1 MSTIDSIKT
10 EYENVWRASL
20 PYMRSRKNDVH
31 IPLSFRAAEQL
42 LEHHAQANRDVVLL
56 GILLHDLGWAVV
68 DQVAMFEQGFGPKM
82 MESDVRIQ
90 HEKEGARIARE
101 ILTQLKY
108 VPEIIEHVTKIID
121 GHDTRKTAISLEDQL
136 VKDADKLWRFTV
148 TGIAV
153 ACDWFKLT
161 PAQYAD
167 RLEREIE
174 GQLFTQT
181 AMKMARASLQDAR
194 TVLKLAVLNES

>member
-1 MSTIDSIKT
+1 MSTINSVQI

-31 IPLSFRAAEQL
+31 IPLSFQAAEHL
-42 LEHHAQANRDVVLL
+42 LEDHAQANRDVVLL

-68 DQVAMFEQGFGPKM
+68 DQREMFEQGFGPNM
-82 MESDVRIQ
+82 MESDIRLR
-90 HEKEGARIARE
+90 HEKEGARIASE
-101 ILTQLKY
+101 ILMQLEY
-108 VPEIIEHVTKIID
+108 DPEIIEHIAKIID

-136 VKDADKLWRFTV
+136 VKDADKLWRFTI

-153 ACDWFKLT
+153 ACEWFKMT
-161 PAQYAD
+161 PAQYAM

-181 AMKMARASLQDAR
+181 AVRLAQASLQDSR
-194 TVLKLAVLNES
+194 DVLKLRVLHET

>member
-1 MSTIDSIKT
+1 MDLIKM

-31 IPLSFRAAEQL
+31 IPLSFRAAERL
-42 LEHHAQANRDVVLL
+42 LEDHPQANRDVVLL

-68 DQVAMFEQGFGPKM
+68 DQREMFEQGFGPNM

-101 ILTQLKY
+101 ILTRLEY
-108 VPEIIEHVTKIID
+108 APETIEHIVKIVD
-121 GHDTRKTAISLEDQL
+121 GHDTRKNAISLEDQL
-136 VKDADKLWRFTV
+136 IKDADKLWRFTV
-148 TGIAV
+148 TGIAI
-153 ACDWFKLT
+153 ACEWFKMT
-161 PAQYAD
+161 PAQYAV

-174 GQLFTQT
+174 GQLFTPT
-181 AMKMARASLQDAR
+181 AVKMAQASLQESRD
-194 TVLKLAVLNES
+194 VLKLTVLNES

>member
-1 MSTIDSIKT
+1 MSTMDSIKM
-10 EYENVWRASL
+10 EYEDVWRASL

-31 IPLSFRAAEQL
+31 IPLSFKAAEQL
-42 LEHHAQANRDVVLL
+42 LEEHAQANRDVVLL
-56 GILLHDLGWAVV
+56 SILLHDLGWAVV
-68 DQVAMFEQGFGPKM
+68 DQREMFEQGFGPNM

-101 ILTQLKY
+101 ILTRLEY
-108 VPEIIEHVTKIID
+108 DPATIEHIVKIID
-121 GHDTRKTAISLEDQL
+121 GHDTRKQTISLEDQL

-153 ACDWFKLT
+153 ACEWFKMT
-161 PAQYAD
+161 PAQYAM

-174 GQLFTQT
+174 GQLFTAT
-181 AMKMARASLQDAR
+181 ATRMARTSLQESRD
-194 TVLKLAVLNES
+194 VLKLTVLNEM

>member
-1 MSTIDSIKT
+1 MTKMP
-10 EYENVWRASL
+10 YEAVWRASL
-20 PYMRSRKNDVH
+20 PFMRSRKNDVH
-31 IPLSFRAAEQL
+31 IPLSFHAAERL

-68 DQVAMFEQGFGPKM
+68 DQREMFEQGFGPNM
-82 MESDVRIQ
+82 MESDVRVQ

-101 ILTQLKY
+101 ILTELEHS
-108 VPEIIEHVTKIID
+108 PETIEHVARIID
-121 GHDTRKTAISLEDQL
+121 GHDTRKGAISLEDQL

-153 ACDWFKLT
+153 ACDWFKMT

-174 GQLFTQT
+174 GQLFTN
-181 AMKMARASLQDAR
+181 AAVEMARASLQESRAL
-194 TVLKLAVLNES
+194 LKLEVLQ

>member
-1 MSTIDSIKT
+1 MSTIDSIKI

-42 LEHHAQANRDVVLL
+42 LEDHPQANRDVVLL

-68 DQVAMFEQGFGPKM
+68 DQHEMFEQGFGPNM

-90 HEKEGARIARE
+90 HEKEGARIATE
-101 ILTQLKY
+101 ILRQLEY
-108 VPEIIEHVTKIID
+108 DPEIIEHVVKIID
-121 GHDTRKTAISLEDQL
+121 GHDTRKTALSLEDQL

-148 TGIAV
+148 TGIAI
-153 ACDWFKLT
+153 ACEWFKMT
-161 PAQYAD
+161 PAQYAN

-174 GQLFTQT
+174 GQLFTPT
-181 AMKMARASLQDAR
+181 AVKMAQASLQDAR
-194 TVLKLAVLNES
+194 DVLKLPVLHEM

>member
-1 MSTIDSIKT
+1 MSTMDSIKI
-10 EYENVWRASL
+10 EYEDVWRASL

-31 IPLSFRAAEQL
+31 IPLSFRAAERL
-42 LEHHAQANRDVVLL
+42 LEEHAQANRDVVLL

-68 DQVAMFEQGFGPKM
+68 DQLEMFEQGFGPNM

-101 ILTQLKY
+101 ILTQLEY
-108 VPEIIEHVTKIID
+108 DPAIIEHIVKIID
-121 GHDTRKTAISLEDQL
+121 GHDTRKQAISLEDQL

-153 ACDWFKLT
+153 ACEWFKMT
-161 PAQYAD
+161 PAQYAV

-174 GQLFTQT
+174 GQLFTAT
-181 AMKMARASLQDAR
+181 AVKMARASLQESRD
-194 TVLKLAVLNES
+194 VLKLRVLHEM